1 MAVGYIANENM
12 TVARGLTRGAY
23 AVNKFGYN
31 SSVGTAFETIW
42 DGNNVY
48 TYIASAGTATA
59 ASSNSGDNTGTVTVE
74 GLDANFNLVSET
86 IIIGGSAG
94 SQSFYRIFRA
104 SLITHP
110 SGPTNIGNITITAD
124 SQSAAIITA
133 GKGQTL
139 MALYT
144 IPAGKKG
151 YLHQLD
157 VGSSKDLENE
167 IQFLIRGN
175 VSGNVFRT
183 IEFLTTRGGFV
194 EKTFT
199 FPVEIPEKHD
209 IEVRASTS
217 STSKISAGFELLV
230 LDEPRVS
237 GMR

>member
-23 AVNKFGYN
+23 SVNKFGYN
-31 SSVGTAFETIW
+31 NAVGTTFETIW

-59 ASSNSGDNTGTVTVE
+59 ASSDSGDNTGTVTVE
-74 GLDANFNLVSET
+74 GLDTNFNLVSET
-86 IIIGGSAG
+86 ITIGGSAG

-104 SLITHP
+104 FLVTHP
-110 SGPTNIGNITITAD
+110 TGSTNIGNITITAD
-124 SQSAAIITA
+124 SKSAAIITA

-167 IQFLIRGN
+167 IQFLIKDNANGD
-175 VSGNVFRT
+175 VFQT
-183 IEFLTTRGGFV
+183 KEFLTTRGGFI
-194 EKTFT
+194 EKNFH

-209 IEVRASTS
+209 IEVRAAASA
-217 STSKISAGFELLV
+217 TSKISAGFELLV
-230 LDEPRVS
+230 LDVPRVM
-237 GMR
+237 GV